1 MTTRPWRSPLLITL
15 SAISPRL
22 AYMRMLRAS
31 SEIAA
36 AMTVWSPLEK
46 PAFAAMLRPCW
57 RAVTTSTSDAI
68 GTSSSSGT
76 IDAPLA
82 ALDALAG
89 DPVEEGQPFLEI
101 ERGRDALERAAELD
115 HREGDLGLDPDDD
128 GLGAAQAGHVR
139 DVAQRANG
147 KGVHYVQCRH
157 VHDDAAGAEAPHP
170 LDQRFPQLREVGI
183 GQRRLDG
190 RDEVL
195 ALFENRNFH
204 IASAYGVAAGSRLRG
219 QLLQRHDLIAQ
230 QPLRLLDATLQV
242 ADGRHLAQVHA
253 DRYERLGDLG

>member
-46 PAFAAMLRPCW
+46 PAFAATLRPCW

-82 ALDALAG
+82 ALGALPRAPAEAG
-89 DPVEEGQPFLEI
+89 HASLALR
-101 ERGRDALERAAELD
+101 RGRDALERAAELD

-128 GLGAAQAGHVR
+128 
-139 DVAQRANG
+139 
-147 KGVHYVQCRH
+147 
-157 VHDDAAGAEAPHP
+157 
-170 LDQRFPQLREVGI
+170 
-183 GQRRLDG
+183 
-190 RDEVL
+190 
-195 ALFENRNFH
+195 
-204 IASAYGVAAGSRLRG
+204 
-219 QLLQRHDLIAQ
+219 
-230 QPLRLLDATLQV
+230 
-242 ADGRHLAQVHA
+242 
-253 DRYERLGDLG
+253 

>member
-1 MTTRPWRSPLLITL
+1 M
-15 SAISPRL
+15 AISPRL

-46 PAFAAMLRPCW
+46 PAFAATLRPCW

-89 DPVEEGQPFLEI
+89 DPVEEGQPF
-101 ERGRDALERAAELD
+101 
-115 HREGDLGLDPDDD
+115 
-128 GLGAAQAGHVR
+128 Q
-139 DVAQRANG
+139 
-147 KGVHYVQCRH
+147 RH
-157 VHDDAAGAEAPHP
+157 V
-170 LDQRFPQLREVGI
+170 LV
-183 GQRRLDG
+183 
-190 RDEVL
+190 
-195 ALFENRNFH
+195 
-204 IASAYGVAAGSRLRG
+204 
-219 QLLQRHDLIAQ
+219 AQ

>member
-1 MTTRPWRSPLLITL
+1 M
-15 SAISPRL
+15 AISPRL
-22 AYMRMLRAS
+22 AYMRILRAS

-46 PAFAAMLRPCW
+46 PAFAATLRPCW

-76 IDAPLA
+76 VDAPVA

-89 DPVEEGQPFLEI
+89 DPVEEGEPFLEI
-101 ERGRDALERAAELD
+101 ERGRDALEREAELD

-139 DVAQRANG
+139 DVAQRAHG

-157 VHDDAAGAEAPHP
+157 VHEDAAAAEEPHP
-170 LDQRFPQLREVGI
+170 LGPPLPQLRAAGI

-190 RDEVL
+190 L
-195 ALFENRNFH
+195 
-204 IASAYGVAAGSRLRG
+204 
-219 QLLQRHDLIAQ
+219 
-230 QPLRLLDATLQV
+230 
-242 ADGRHLAQVHA
+242 
-253 DRYERLGDLG
+253 